1 MRLKTVFTVNYI
13 YSYLFGAG
21 FIFFPTLCSSL
32 VGFNAAGDS
41 YLIARCMGIFVICT
55 GVLSFFARDS
65 ERSVARRAIVLCL
78 FTLFVLL
85 FLYKISLNFFYGIPL
100 QSSCWPVIYVL
111 HLGFI
116 VSYGYFLFGKPRE
129 IERAACQSRS
139 DCDLISSGWSSP
151 RVCLQHKRDT

>member
-32 VGFNAAGDS
+32 VGFNVAGDS

-78 FTLFVLL
+78 FTLFVML
-85 FLYKISLNFFYGIPL
+85 FLYKIALNLLYGIPFNFML
-100 QSSCWPVIYVL
+100 ALIYVL

-129 IERAACQSRS
+129 IERKH
-139 DCDLISSGWSSP
+139 SSS
-151 RVCLQHKRDT
+151 